1 MLYRI
6 SQRIVCVWQSEHI
19 IPIESSEAYVYGVQL
34 LLSTLLNIICIAI
47 ISGLATLPFAWIPF
61 LAGFI
66 PLRITA
72 GGFHAK
78 TPLRCFFSFCGSYF
92 IFIAIALRLP
102 ESGMQLAILVN
113 SIVTVLA
120 VYLCSPIPAANKP
133 LSDEEIPQK
142 RMLSFVVASVLLL
155 FSLSSIKLNT
165 ALFFTLCMT
174 SGELV
179 AAVFL
184 VIGKVKNRNSEALR
198 KTKRRKEKRNEKE
211 ITLRS
216 FMFVF
221 YHYVY
226 YCCFSATSRRNS

>member
-6 SQRIVCVWQSEHI
+6 SHGIVRVWQREHI
-19 IPIESSEAYVYGVQL
+19 VPKECSEAYIYGVQL
-34 LLSTLLNIICIAI
+34 LLSTLLNTICIAV
-47 ISGLATLPFAWIPF
+47 ISSLVALPFAWISF

-78 TPLRCFFSFCGSYF
+78 TPLRCFLSFCGSYF
-92 IFIAIALRLP
+92 IFIATVLCLP
-102 ESGMQLAILVN
+102 ESGIEFAILIN

-133 LSDEEIPQK
+133 LSEEAIPQK
-142 RMLSFVVASVLLL
+142 RMLSIAVASVLLL
-155 FSLSSIKLNT
+155 FSMSSIKLNA
-165 ALFFTLCMT
+165 ALFFTLYMT

-184 VIGKVKNRNSEALR
+184 VIGKLK
-198 KTKRRKEKRNEKE
+198 KQ
-211 ITLRS
+211 
-216 FMFVF
+216 
-221 YHYVY
+221 
-226 YCCFSATSRRNS
+226 